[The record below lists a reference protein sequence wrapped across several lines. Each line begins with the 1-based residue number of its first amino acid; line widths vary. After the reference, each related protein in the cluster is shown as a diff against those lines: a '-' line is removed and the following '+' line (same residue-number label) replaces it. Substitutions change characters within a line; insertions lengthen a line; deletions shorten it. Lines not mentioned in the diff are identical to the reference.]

1 MSDFFLYGEITTNTA
16 AEFAAFFNENK
27 DVTLHLNSCGG
38 DIFAAVAIANLIKN
52 KNVQIQVDGLAAS
65 AATLICSGGNV
76 TAAANSLFMLH
87 EPLTLLI
94 DYYNSSELEKVQ
106 TALNAVKDVALLTY
120 SNKLKMTADEIT
132 AAMKNETWLSA
143 EQAKQ
148 IGLVDEISAD
158 LIEMKMSADRKFVM
172 VGKLQVPA
180 ANFPQNLIP
189 TPEKTLLNEKYKQSI
204 LTADRSRIAA
214 LLALRS
220 DNPKVNS
227 IIDDAIKTDLTAED
241 IAPRIIAIKPNP
253 AENYLKMLQ
262 DNLNSGAENVGGSI
276 PTDKDNERENF
287 INNVAKYTNELLG
300 VKARG

>member
-1 MSDFFLYGEITTNTA
+1 MSDFFIYGEITGATA
-16 AEFAAFFNENK
+16 LEFAKFLNENQ
-27 DVTLHLNSCGG
+27 DNVTVHLNSAGG
-38 DIFAAVAIANLIKN
+38 DIFGAVAISNLVKN
-52 KNVQIQVDGLAAS
+52 RAGVSISVEGLAAS
-65 AATLICSGGNV
+65 AATLICAGSKV
-76 TAAANSLFMLH
+76 TAASNAVFMLH

-106 TALNAVKDVALLTY
+106 TALNAVKDVVVTTY
-120 SNKLKMTADEIT
+120 SNKLQIPAAEIET
-132 AAMKNETWLSA
+132 AMKNETWLSA

-158 LIEMKMSADRKFVM
+158 LIEMKMSADKKFVM
-172 VGKLQVPA
+172 IGKLQVPA

-189 TPEKTLLNEKYKQSI
+189 TPEQNLLYEKYKQSI

-241 IAPRIIAIKPNP
+241 IAPRINAIKPFP

-276 PTDKDNERENF
+276 PSDKDNERENF

-300 VKARG
+300 ARC

>member
-1 MSDFFLYGEITTNTA
+1 MSDFFIYGEITGATA
-16 AEFAAFFNENK
+16 LEFAKFLNENQ
-27 DVTLHLNSCGG
+27 DNVTVHLNSAGG
-38 DIFAAVAIANLIKN
+38 DIFGAVAISNLVKN
-52 KNVQIQVDGLAAS
+52 RAGVSISVEGLAAS
-65 AATLICSGGNV
+65 AATLICAGSKV
-76 TAAANSLFMLH
+76 TAASNAVFMLH

-106 TALNAVKDVALLTY
+106 TALNAVKDVVIATY
-120 SNKLKMTADEIT
+120 SNKLKLTADEIT

-158 LIEMKMSADRKFVM
+158 LIEMKMSADKKFVM
-172 VGKLQVPA
+172 IGKLQVPA

-189 TPEKTLLNEKYKQSI
+189 TPEKTLLNEKFKQSI
-204 LTADRSRIAA
+204 LTAERSRVAA
-214 LLALRS
+214 LMALKNDS
-220 DNPKVNS
+220 PAVNS
-227 IIDDAIKTDLTAED
+227 IINKAIETGKTAEE
-241 IAPRIIAIKPNP
+241 IKPLINAIKPLP

-300 VKARG
+300 VKC